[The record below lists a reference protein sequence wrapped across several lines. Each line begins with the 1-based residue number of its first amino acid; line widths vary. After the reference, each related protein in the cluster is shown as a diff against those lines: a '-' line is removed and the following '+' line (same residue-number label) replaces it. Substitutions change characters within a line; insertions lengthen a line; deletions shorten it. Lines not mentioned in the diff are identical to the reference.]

1 VSNVKGRVAAYHAA
15 ARVSR
20 TPWFFAVFAKLAID
34 LSFDWEWQPDR
45 LQQPKHYIF
54 HARNPVNGLEYGHQ
68 AMIAYNRDLV
78 LANPGVGLDFT
89 LDSAHE
95 VVPINSGTALYNQDP
110 WMTWRTAF
118 REVIKL
124 KAALPDVEA
133 EYRLGCWLR
142 PNWHHVDQWSHLG
155 AEDAVE
161 FFDSVKGKPTELR
174 KSYEWAWLASYAF
187 MRRGLVPDQQ

>member
-1 VSNVKGRVAAYHAA
+1 
-15 ARVSR
+15 
-20 TPWFFAVFAKLAID
+20 
-34 LSFDWEWQPDR
+34 
-45 LQQPKHYIF
+45 
-54 HARNPVNGLEYGHQ
+54 
-68 AMIAYNRDLV
+68 
-78 LANPGVGLDFT
+78 
-89 LDSAHE
+89 
-95 VVPINSGTALYNQDP
+95 
-110 WMTWRTAF
+110 MTWRTAF